1 MMNDKEECAMWECD
15 VIQDEPCELCDHCDN
30 HCQCDC
36 DFCLNEYEGYIYVD
50 AHGHDGSVA
59 QIKVPCPVCK
69 LLGLTQ
75 RRRNNNE

>member
-1 MMNDKEECAMWECD
+1 MMNDKEECG
-15 VIQDEPCELCDHCDN
+15 
-30 HCQCDC
+30 
-36 DFCLNEYEGYIYVD
+36 FCLNEYEGYIYVD

-75 RRRNNNE
+75 RRRNE